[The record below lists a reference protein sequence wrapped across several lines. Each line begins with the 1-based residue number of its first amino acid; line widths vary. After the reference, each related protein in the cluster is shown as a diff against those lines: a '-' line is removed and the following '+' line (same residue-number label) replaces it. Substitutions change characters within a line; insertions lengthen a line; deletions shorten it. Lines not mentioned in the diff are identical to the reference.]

1 MGISPSTF
9 RAVVE
14 CVIPIPMLR
23 SFEPSSRWPPVLL
36 HVVTPSGLPRA
47 KLLRCPLPEVCRCDL
62 RLCWANGHR
71 GSCFQHHQEP
81 WQLRDVRAS
90 EAVSVLRVETT
101 FFHPTPMVDQRFP
114 LEMAITWRS
123 HIPFWDSHHHH
134 HPSHHNHILPHKNLA
149 ILGPSR
155 WGCYKEQ
162 RPRFPPDFIGRMF
175 GNTLPPA
182 LGVVPNI
189 RR

>member
-47 KLLRCPLPEVCRCDL
+47 KLLRCPLAEVCRCDL

-114 LEMAITWRS
+114 PWNGHNLKVSHPFFGTHITIITRLTTTIFCPTKIWRFWGHHGEAVTRSKGLDFHQTSSAGCSGIRS
-123 HIPFWDSHHHH
+123 H
-134 HPSHHNHILPHKNLA
+134 L
-149 ILGPSR
+149 R
-155 WGCYKEQ
+155 WELF
-162 RPRFPPDFIGRMF
+162 R
-175 GNTLPPA
+175 T
-182 LGVVPNI
+182 
-189 RR
+189 